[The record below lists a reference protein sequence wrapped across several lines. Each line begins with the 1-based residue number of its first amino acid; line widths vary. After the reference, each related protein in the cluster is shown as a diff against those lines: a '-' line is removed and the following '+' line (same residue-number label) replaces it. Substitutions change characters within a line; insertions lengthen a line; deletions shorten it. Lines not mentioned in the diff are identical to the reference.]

1 MDKGIDRINNLLET
15 YMGIND
21 SDLGQLICEMR
32 FSLSLRFLL
41 VAQRIWDLA
50 ENQNN
55 PSDFASA
62 IDESDIGEFHFSD
75 DFVFDI
81 WASID
86 DIKRGRIPEENEL
99 ESDRL

>member
-1 MDKGIDRINNLLET
+1 M
-15 YMGIND
+15 
-21 SDLGQLICEMR
+21 
-32 FSLSLRFLL
+32 FSFSFYDLL

-62 IDESDIGEFHFSD
+62 IDESDLGSFGFSD

-81 WASID
+81 WAAID
-86 DIKRGRIPEENEL
+86 DVKRGRIPEENEL